1 MKKIKLNASKFFK
14 FSNVYN
20 RIPLILLLLK
30 ILRLNPRKPTKNL
43 IYILKIST
51 VSLFQNL
58 FFMNLW
64 INVFFYEGAKVIK
77 NDVYRNGCN
86 QIALFGNIDSYQI
99 KLIYFDL
106 KNDEKLNN
114 KYEVKEKIKSFKI
127 KDMPIQIVYG
137 DLLQQDVDVIVNA
150 GYNINNILFV
160 WW

>member
-1 MKKIKLNASKFFK
+1 M
-14 FSNVYN
+14 
-20 RIPLILLLLK
+20 
-30 ILRLNPRKPTKNL
+30 
-43 IYILKIST
+43 
-51 VSLFQNL
+51 
-58 FFMNLW
+58 
-64 INVFFYEGAKVIK
+64 FFYEGAKVIK
-77 NDVYRNGCN
+77 NEVYRNGCN

-160 WW
+160 